1 MKPYIYKVTDKVTGE
16 FYIGSQC
23 SGKVIG
29 KNYFTSSSNKTFK
42 NKFKSNPAQFE
53 IKIIGTF
60 TEPISC
66 VIQENIFIKS
76 YIKNPLCLN
85 KSYTISKERQF
96 NMSGYSGRNSPNF
109 GKHHSEET
117 KKKIAESNK
126 GKFVSK
132 ETKVKLSESHKG
144 QIISAETRKK
154 LSIAFKGRYVSE
166 KTRKILSDLNKGEK
180 NPRYG
185 KPLSEEQKQRLSKI
199 HKGKSISEE
208 HKRKLSEFN
217 KGKIILAET
226 RKKISE
232 SLKNSPYYHSRRKV
246 ICVETQVIYNSI
258 TEAAISVNASS
269 SHITECA
276 KHQRKTIKGF
286 HWEYAD

>member
-23 SGKVIG
+23 RGKVIG
-29 KNYFTSSSNKTFK
+29 KNYFTSSTNKSFK
-42 NKFKSNPAQFE
+42 EKLKSNPAQFE

-60 TEPISC
+60 TDPASC
-66 VIQENIFIKS
+66 VLQENIFIKF
-76 YIKNPLCLN
+76 YITNPLCLN
-85 KSYTISKERQF
+85 KSCIIGNKHQF
-96 NMSGYSGRNSPNF
+96 STSGTHP
-109 GKHHSEET
+109 SEET
-117 KKKIAESNK
+117 KK
-126 GKFVSK
+126 
-132 ETKVKLSESHKG
+132 KLSESHKG
-144 QIISAETRKK
+144 QFVSAETRKK

-166 KTRKILSDLNKGEK
+166 KTRKLLSVLNKGDK

-185 KPLSEEQKQRLSKI
+185 KPLSEEQKQKLSKI
-199 HKGKSISEE
+199 HKGKTISEYQ
-208 HKRKLSEFN
+208 KRKLSEFN
-217 KGKIILAET
+217 KGKIISAET

>member
-1 MKPYIYKVTDKVTGE
+1 MKPYIYKVTEKGTGE

-23 SGKVIG
+23 RGKVIG
-29 KNYFTSSSNKTFK
+29 ENYFTSSTNKSFK
-42 NKFKSNPAQFE
+42 EKLKSNPAQFG
-53 IKIIGTF
+53 ITIIGTF
-60 TEPISC
+60 TNPEAC
-66 VIQENIFIKS
+66 VLQENVFIKN

-85 KSYTISKERQF
+85 KSYIIGKKRQF
-96 NMSGYSGRNSPNF
+96 NMSGF
-109 GKHHSEET
+109 HHSEET
-117 KKKIAESNK
+117 EIKIAESNK

-132 ETKVKLSESHKG
+132 ETKIKLSESHKG

-154 LSIAFKGRYVSE
+154 
-166 KTRKILSDLNKGEK
+166 
-180 NPRYG
+180 
-185 KPLSEEQKQRLSKI
+185 
-199 HKGKSISEE
+199 
-208 HKRKLSEFN
+208 
-217 KGKIILAET
+217 
-226 RKKISE
+226 ISE
-232 SLKNSPYYHSRRKV
+232 SLKNSPYYYSRRRV

>member
-23 SGKVIG
+23 RGKVIG
-29 KNYFTSSSNKTFK
+29 KNYFTSSTNKSFK
-42 NKFKSNPAQFE
+42 EKLKSNSAQFE
-53 IKIIGTF
+53 ITIIGTF
-60 TEPISC
+60 TNSEAC
-66 VIQENIFIKS
+66 VLQENVFIKN

-85 KSYTISKERQF
+85 KSYIIGKKRQF
-96 NMSGYSGRNSPNF
+96 NMSGF
-109 GKHHSEET
+109 HHSEET
-117 KKKIAESNK
+117 KIKIAESNK

-132 ETKVKLSESHKG
+132 ETKIKIAESNKG

-166 KTRKILSDLNKGEK
+166 KTRKLLSALNKGKK

-185 KPLSEEQKQRLSKI
+185 KPLSEEHKQKLSKI
-199 HKGKSISEE
+199 HKGKPLTEE
-208 HKRKLSEFN
+208 HKRKLSESR
-217 KGKIILAET
+217 KGQIISAET

-232 SLKNSPYYHSRRKV
+232 SLKNSPYYYSRRKV

>member
-29 KNYFTSSSNKTFK
+29 KNYFTSSTNKSFK
-42 NKFKSNPAQFE
+42 EKLKSNPAQFE

-60 TEPISC
+60 TDPESC
-66 VIQENIFIKS
+66 VLQENIFIKF
-76 YIKNPLCLN
+76 YITNPLCLN
-85 KSYTISKERQF
+85 KFCIIGNKHQF
-96 NMSGYSGRNSPNF
+96 STSGTHP
-109 GKHHSEET
+109 SEET
-117 KKKIAESNK
+117 KKKLSESHKGQFVSEETRKKLSITSKNRRCSENTRKLLSALNK
-126 GKFVSK
+126 GKNNPRYGKCLNEEQKRKISEANK
-132 ETKVKLSESHKG
+132 GKHISEEHKRKLSESHKG
-144 QIISAETRKK
+144 QIIS
-154 LSIAFKGRYVSE
+154 
-166 KTRKILSDLNKGEK
+166 
-180 NPRYG
+180 
-185 KPLSEEQKQRLSKI
+185 
-199 HKGKSISEE
+199 
-208 HKRKLSEFN
+208 
-217 KGKIILAET
+217 AET

-246 ICVETQVIYNSI
+246 ICVETQVIYNSV